1 MKAITTLASKGS
13 RRWRKCRTCDPSVQ
27 GKDWI
32 ILIGND
38 RAFAVGTGGIHMAE
52 NLANARDW
60 AMAHGA
66 NGIHYQQEP
75 PGFIKNGTMMKEP
88 LEME

>member
-1 MKAITTLASKGS
+1 MPHLNVVRDYRS
-13 RRWRKCRTCDPSVQ
+13 RGRLCRTCDHSVR
-27 GKDWI
+27 GKDWT

-38 RAFAVGTGGIHMAE
+38 RAFAVGAGDIHMAE

-66 NGIHYQQEP
+66 TGIHYQQEP
-75 PGFIKNGTMMKEP
+75 PGFIENGAMMKELP
-88 LEME
+88 EME